1 MLPAPD
7 LGAVVIK
14 EVLARAQV
22 DGADVDQVIMGTV
35 ITAGMGQI
43 PARQAA
49 LKAGLPTSVPALS
62 VNKVCAS
69 SLKAVNLAAL
79 LVRNGDAE
87 VVVAGGMENMSQ
99 APYLLDKAR
108 FGYRLGDAVLVDSM
122 VRDGLIDPANG
133 CHMAVEGSN
142 VAKEFEVSRERQ
154 DGDAYGKQQR
164 YAAAVKAGYMKDELV
179 PVAVANAK
187 GTTTVAAD
195 EQPRPE
201 TTIEGLARLKPV
213 FFQDGTVP

>member
-1 MLPAPD
+1 
-7 LGAVVIK
+7 
-14 EVLARAQV
+14 
-22 DGADVDQVIMGTV
+22 MGTV

-49 LKAGLPTSVPALS
+49 IKAGLPTSVPALS

-79 LVRNGDAE
+79 LIRNGDAQ
-87 VVVAGGMENMSQ
+87 VLVAGGMENMSQ

-133 CHMAVEGSN
+133 CHIAGEGRDL
-142 VAKEFEVSRERQ
+142 AEERGGSR
-154 DGDAYGKQQR
+154 
-164 YAAAVKAGYMKDELV
+164 
-179 PVAVANAK
+179 
-187 GTTTVAAD
+187 GTRREASD
-195 EQPRPE
+195 
-201 TTIEGLARLKPV
+201 
-213 FFQDGTVP
+213 